1 MSQDARISPSDRPST
16 RLDEYEQ
23 LVDRLTE
30 SESNTAARW
39 RQLGFLRGGLFLLSL
54 GCLGGWMTGQLGWG
68 SLWLWL
74 AGGCFIA
81 FLLVAGIHESLA
93 GKIFLTR
100 LRLRMNREAILRQQR
115 RLRELQSVPAV
126 TIPPQHLGLARDLD
140 LLGDNSLYRLLGT
153 TRTPLGVL
161 MLRDWILEGADAK
174 EVAARQAAVAELRD
188 QVTWREEFQL
198 VCEQLSVSEAGPSRF
213 VEWCESGS
221 WVQRW
226 WPVLWIARLALLLW
240 LIIPLGLATGLI
252 PPMVG
257 GTILMVTVAVS
268 FLVSVMFAG
277 SIHDIFNQISARQED
292 VRCYRRL
299 FTQLADYQPQSERL
313 REIHLRLFESGD
325 LRNKLATLGQLT
337 WLANFRRNGVF
348 FLAYIVFQFMFFW
361 DVHVLDLLERWKRRN
376 ASGAGVW
383 FADLAQWEVLV
394 AIARLAWDHPQ
405 WAFPE
410 VLARSPSTDLQLQAN
425 QLGHPLLPPGKCV
438 ANDVAIGPP
447 GTLLLVTGSNM
458 SGKSTLLRSVGLNA
472 VLAQMGA
479 PVCAASLRMTPL
491 ELATS
496 MRISDSLAD
505 GVSFFMAE
513 LKRLREVVQRA
524 ETLDANAPRGQLFLL
539 DEILQGTNSRERQ
552 IAVSR
557 VLNRLLAAGAI
568 GAVST
573 HDLELASLPELK
585 SACRPVYFAESF
597 ATIEGKKVMTFDY
610 RMHAGIS
617 PTTNALKLLE
627 LVGLE

>member
-1 MSQDARISPSDRPST
+1 MSRAAGTKSPGQPHS
-16 RLDEYEQ
+16 RLAEYEQ
-23 LVDRLTE
+23 LVGELVAAE
-30 SESNTAARW
+30 ATAAERW
-39 RQLGFLRGGLFLLSL
+39 RRLGFLRGGLFLLTL
-54 GCLGGWMTGQLGWG
+54 ACLGGWVTGQMGWG
-68 SLWLWL
+68 NLWLWL
-74 AGGCFIA
+74 AGGSFLA
-81 FLLVAGIHESLA
+81 FLAVAGVHESLA
-93 GKIFLTR
+93 GGIFLTR
-100 LRLRMNREAILRQQR
+100 LRLQMNRDAVLRQQR
-115 RLRELQSVPAV
+115 RLRDLKSVPAV
-126 TIPPQHLGLARDLD
+126 SLPAERLGLARDLD
-140 LLGDNSLYRLLGT
+140 LFGENSLFRLLGT
-153 TRTPLGVL
+153 VRTPLGIL
-161 MLRDWILEGADAK
+161 LLRDWILDGADAA

-188 QVTWREEFQL
+188 ATEWRDEFQL

-213 VEWCESGS
+213 VEWCEGGS

-226 WPVLWIARLALLLW
+226 WPVLWLARLALALW
-240 LIIPLGLATGLI
+240 LLIPVGLALGLI

-257 GTILMVTVAVS
+257 GTILLVTVAVS
-268 FLVSVMFAG
+268 FLISVIFAG
-277 SIHDIFNQISARQED
+277 GIHDIFNQISARQED

-299 FTQLADYQPQSERL
+299 FNQLADYAPRSERL
-313 REIHLRLFESGD
+313 REIHRRLFESGD
-325 LRNKLATLGQLT
+325 LRLKLAQLGRLT
-337 WLANFRRNGVF
+337 WLANFRRNGIF

-361 DVHVLDLLERWKRRN
+361 DIHVLDLLERWKRRN
-376 ASGAGVW
+376 AEGARGW
-383 FADLAQWEVLV
+383 FSDLAQWEVLV
-394 AIARLAWDHPQ
+394 ALARLAWDQPQ
-405 WAFPE
+405 WAFPD
-410 VLARSPSTDLQLQAN
+410 VVARATPDDLRLQAVR
-425 QLGHPLLPPGKCV
+425 LGHPLLSPINAV
-438 ANDVAIGPP
+438 VNDVEIGPP

-479 PVCAASLRMTPL
+479 PVCAERLRMSPV

-513 LKRLREVVQRA
+513 LKRLREVVHRA
-524 ETLDANAPRGQLFLL
+524 EELGLNASRGQLFLL

-557 VLNRLLAAGAI
+557 VLNRLLKAGAI

-597 ATIEGKKVMTFDY
+597 ATVDGQKVMTFDY

>member
-1 MSQDARISPSDRPST
+1 MSQAARTVSPGKPNP
-16 RLDEYEQ
+16 RLAEYEQ
-23 LVDRLTE
+23 RVSQL
-30 SESNTAARW
+30 AAEELAAAERW
-39 RQLGFLRGGLFLLSL
+39 RQLGFFRGGLFLLAL
-54 GCLGGWMTGQLGWG
+54 ACLGGWMTGQLGWG
-68 SLWLWL
+68 SGWLWL
-74 AGGCFIA
+74 AGASLLA
-81 FLLVAGIHESLA
+81 FVAVAGVHESLA
-93 GKIFLTR
+93 SRIFLTR
-100 LRLRMNREAILRQQR
+100 LRLQINRDAVLRQRR
-115 RLRELQSVPAV
+115 RLRELQTVPPVA
-126 TIPPQHLGLARDLD
+126 IPPQQLGLARDLD
-140 LLGDNSLYRLLGT
+140 LFGENSLYRLLGT
-153 TRTPLGVL
+153 VRTPLGIL
-161 MLRDWILEGADAK
+161 LLRDWILDGADAA
-174 EVAARQAAVAELRD
+174 EIAARQAAVMELRD
-188 QVTWREEFQL
+188 QTTWREEFQL

-213 VEWCESGS
+213 VEWCEGGS

-226 WPVLWIARLALLLW
+226 WPVLWLARLALALW
-240 LIIPLGLATGLI
+240 LLIPLGLACGLI

-257 GTILMVTVAVS
+257 GSILLATIAVS
-268 FLVSVMFAG
+268 FLISVLFAG
-277 SIHDIFNQISARQED
+277 GIHDIFNQISARQED

-299 FTQLADYQPQSERL
+299 FNQLSEYEPRSERL

-325 LRNKLATLGQLT
+325 LRQKLAQLGRLT
-337 WLANFRRNGVF
+337 WLANFRRNGIF

-376 ASGAGVW
+376 ANGARVW

-394 AIARLAWDHPQ
+394 ALARLAWDQPR

-410 VLARSPSTDLQLQAN
+410 VLERKTPRDLQLQAA
-425 QLGHPLLPPGKCV
+425 QLGHPLLAPEQCV
-438 ANDVAIGPP
+438 ANDVELGPP

-479 PVCAASLRMTPL
+479 PVCAESLRMSPV

-513 LKRLREVVQRA
+513 LNRLRDVVHRA
-524 ETLDANAPRGQLFLL
+524 EELEPQAARGQLFLL

-557 VLNRLLAAGAI
+557 VLSRLLEAGAI

-597 ATIEGKKVMTFDY
+597 ATVEGKKVMTFDY
-610 RMHAGIS
+610 RMQAGIS

>member
-1 MSQDARISPSDRPST
+1 
-16 RLDEYEQ
+16 
-23 LVDRLTE
+23 
-30 SESNTAARW
+30 
-39 RQLGFLRGGLFLLSL
+39 
-54 GCLGGWMTGQLGWG
+54 
-68 SLWLWL
+68 
-74 AGGCFIA
+74 
-81 FLLVAGIHESLA
+81 
-93 GKIFLTR
+93 
-100 LRLRMNREAILRQQR
+100 
-115 RLRELQSVPAV
+115 
-126 TIPPQHLGLARDLD
+126 
-140 LLGDNSLYRLLGT
+140 
-153 TRTPLGVL
+153 
-161 MLRDWILEGADAK
+161 
-174 EVAARQAAVAELRD
+174 
-188 QVTWREEFQL
+188 
-198 VCEQLSVSEAGPSRF
+198 
-213 VEWCESGS
+213 
-221 WVQRW
+221 
-226 WPVLWIARLALLLW
+226 
-240 LIIPLGLATGLI
+240 
-252 PPMVG
+252 
-257 GTILMVTVAVS
+257 
-268 FLVSVMFAG
+268 
-277 SIHDIFNQISARQED
+277 
-292 VRCYRRL
+292 
-299 FTQLADYQPQSERL
+299 
-313 REIHLRLFESGD
+313 
-325 LRNKLATLGQLT
+325 
-337 WLANFRRNGVF
+337 
-348 FLAYIVFQFMFFW
+348 MFFW

-425 QLGHPLLPPGKCV
+425 QLGHPLLTPGKCV